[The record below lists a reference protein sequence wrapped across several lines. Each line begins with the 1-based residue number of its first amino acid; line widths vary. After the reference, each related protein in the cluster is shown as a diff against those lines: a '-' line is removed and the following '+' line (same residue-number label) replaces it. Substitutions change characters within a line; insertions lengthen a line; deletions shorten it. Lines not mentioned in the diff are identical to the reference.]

1 MIITRVSLTS
11 GIERTL
17 DLPITDA
24 QWAAYEAGG
33 LVQDTLVDCTPDQRE
48 FVLTGMT
55 PEEWDYLTKEDEE

>member
-1 MIITRVSLTS
+1 MIITRKSLFS
-11 GIERTL
+11 GIERSL

-33 LVQDTLVDCTPDQRE
+33 LVQKTLTDCTPDQRE

-55 PEEWDYLTKEDEE
+55 PDEWDGLFEE